1 MSNVFVVRPFATS
14 SISWWYAEREQ
25 IELSPSYQ
33 RKSGVWKIKD
43 KAFLIDSIIN
53 GYDVPKFY
61 VADFSYSGSQLNT
74 SGKPYAVIDGRQ
86 RFEAIFGFLDGE
98 FALDKDVIYLADPDV
113 SLRGLYAQDIR
124 ERHPRIMSRIEAFSL
139 SVMSVITDQES
150 RINDLFVRLN
160 RSKSLT
166 GAEVRS
172 AMQGAVPQYIREI
185 SNADFFKRCVSFSN
199 SRKQHENVAAKL
211 LLLEHRGDFVDTKK
225 ATLDRFVSEAL
236 LQEQGF
242 EDAYRRVKRVLS
254 RMRRDFG
261 DADPLL
267 RSSGNLPVYYW
278 IYRRWVENPSGLSVR
293 DCIAS
298 FEVLRKDGVYSENIA
313 AYNLASRS
321 ANDEYTYK
329 TRYAILKEFISGF
342 EG

>member
-1 MSNVFVVRPFATS
+1 MDNVFVVRPFASS

-25 IELSPSYQ
+25 IDLSPSYQ
-33 RKSGVWKIKD
+33 RKSGVWKRKD
-43 KAFLIDSIIN
+43 RAFLIDSIIN
-53 GYDVPKFY
+53 GYDIPKFY
-61 VADFSYSGSQLNT
+61 VADFSYSGSRLNI

-86 RFEAIFGFLDGE
+86 RFEAIFGFLDDE
-98 FALDKDVIYLADPDV
+98 FPLEKDSVYISDEKV
-113 SLRGLYAQDIR
+113 SLGGLYARDLRSQ
-124 ERHPRIMSRIEAFSL
+124 HPRIMARIEAFSL

-172 AMQGAVPQYIREI
+172 AMQGVVPNYIRNI
-185 SNADFFKRCVSFSN
+185 SNTKFFNDCVSFSN
-199 SRKQHENVAAKL
+199 ARKQHENVAAKL

-225 ATLDRFVSEAL
+225 ATLDRFVVEAM

-242 EDAYRRVKRVLS
+242 EKAFKNVLSVLS
-254 RMRRDFG
+254 RMGAEFAPG
-261 DADPLL
+261 DPLL
-267 RSSGNLPVYYW
+267 KSSGNLPVYYW
-278 IYRRWVENPSGLSVR
+278 IYRKGVENPSGCSVR
-293 DCIAS
+293 DCICE
-298 FEVLRKDGVYSENIA
+298 FEGRRRSGYYDEELA

-329 TRYAILKEFISGF
+329 TRYEILRSFIVSF
-342 EG
+342 IP

>member
-1 MSNVFVVRPFATS
+1 MDNVFVVRPFATS
-14 SISWWYAEREQ
+14 SISWWYAERELLD
-25 IELSPSYQ
+25 LSPPYQ
-33 RKSGVWKIKD
+33 RKSGVWKQSD
-43 KAFLIDSIIN
+43 RAFLIDSIIN

-61 VADFSYSGSQLNT
+61 VADFSYSGSRLNT

-98 FALDKDVIYLADPDV
+98 FPLNKDSMYLSDSGV
-113 SLRGLYAQDIR
+113 SLSGLYAKDLR

-150 RINDLFVRLN
+150 RINDLFIRLN

-172 AMQGAVPQYIREI
+172 AMQGVVPAYIREI
-185 SNADFFKRCVSFSN
+185 SETPFFRECVSFSN

-225 ATLDRFVSEAL
+225 ATLDRFVSEAM

-242 EDAYRRVKRVLS
+242 DKAFDNVKSVLS
-254 RMRRDFG
+254 RMRRDFEK
-261 DADPLL
+261 DDSLL
-267 RSSGNLPVYYW
+267 KSSGNLPVYYW
-278 IYRRWVENPSGLSVR
+278 VYRKGVENPAGHSIR
-293 DCIAS
+293 DCI
-298 FEVLRKDGVYSENIA
+298 FEFEDQRKNGAYAEGLSAYS
-313 AYNLASRS
+313 LASRS

-329 TRYAILKEFISGF
+329 TRYEILRSFIVSHDC
-342 EG
+342 